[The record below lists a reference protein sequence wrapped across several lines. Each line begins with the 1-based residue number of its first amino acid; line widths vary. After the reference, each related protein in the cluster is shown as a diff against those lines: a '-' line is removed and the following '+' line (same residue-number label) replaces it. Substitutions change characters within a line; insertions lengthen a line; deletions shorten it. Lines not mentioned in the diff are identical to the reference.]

1 MKKFINIILLIF
13 LMGAVSSCLKSGL
26 DELPTYEDAEITN
39 LNFEYRWWDETNN
52 QMAVKTLTIEKT
64 YQPMIT

>member
-26 DELPTYEDAEITN
+26 YELPNYEDAEIIN
-39 LNFEYRWWDETNN
+39 
-52 QMAVKTLTIEKT
+52 
-64 YQPMIT
+64 